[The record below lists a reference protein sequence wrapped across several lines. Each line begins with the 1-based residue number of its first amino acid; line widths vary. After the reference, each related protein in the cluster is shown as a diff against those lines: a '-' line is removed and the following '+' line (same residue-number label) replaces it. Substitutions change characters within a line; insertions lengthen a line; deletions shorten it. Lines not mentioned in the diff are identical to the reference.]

1 MKRFFEW
8 IGLKEK
14 LHEAKHQP
22 PLVSERD
29 MWWASIG
36 ENVGSGIKGKGAR
49 LTAWAWSLLAS
60 RFRGPPAIGPRL
72 AGAGG
77 TPFLGKCRLEP
88 SGVGLGR
95 KPAR

>member
-36 ENVGSGIKGKGAR
+36 ENVGSEINGKRAP
-49 LTAWAWSLLAS
+49 LTGWASSLFAS
-60 RFRGPPAIGPRL
+60 RFRGHPAHGREFEGAARTAFLAKCKREACGRRIGRQT
-72 AGAGG
+72 A
-77 TPFLGKCRLEP
+77 
-88 SGVGLGR
+88 
-95 KPAR
+95 